1 MADDDAYRLDL
12 QEVAARLGVEVQTV
26 WDYVRSNTL
35 RVSTTGDGRRGV
47 DAESVEALATALA
60 LPEGRE
66 RTDAMFSLRERN
78 AASTNNPTV

>member
-1 MADDDAYRLDL
+1 MTDDEAYRLNI
-12 QEVAARLGVEVQTV
+12 QEVAARLGVDARTV
-26 WDYVRSNTL
+26 GDWVNDNTL
-35 RVSTTGDGRRGV
+35 RVSPAGDGRRGI

-60 LPEGRE
+60 LPAGRE